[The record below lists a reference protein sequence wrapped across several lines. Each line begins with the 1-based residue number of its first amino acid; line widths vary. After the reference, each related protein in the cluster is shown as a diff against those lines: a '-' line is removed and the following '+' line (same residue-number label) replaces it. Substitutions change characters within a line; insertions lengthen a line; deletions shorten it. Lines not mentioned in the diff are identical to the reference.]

1 MHILEPEEIG
11 LSSQPEDYLK
21 DIQDK
26 IKDIKKAT
34 DILLDLLKEK
44 GLKNDQATS

>member
-1 MHILEPEEIG
+1 MHILESEEIG

-21 DIQDK
+21 AIEN
-26 IKDIKKAT
+26 KAKEIL
-34 DILLDLLKEK
+34 ILLDLLKEK